1 MPTAAAT
8 ATAHAI
14 AAKMAASAEN
24 PYNPAQVI
32 LDDLRRQISAG
43 EPAESLLET
52 SNRLSA
58 ALLAQRGEIV
68 KERLEAIMAL
78 CS

>member
-1 MPTAAAT
+1 MPTPA
-8 ATAHAI
+8 AHAHARTI
-14 AAKMAASAEN
+14 AAKMAASAET
-24 PYNPAQVI
+24 PYNPAEVI

-43 EPAESLLET
+43 APAESLLET

-58 ALLAQRGEIV
+58 AMRAQRGEIV